1 MFIISL
7 LSFFKCLL
15 LLDHHLLLLQSATC
29 TKEGKG
35 HLNSL
40 RISHF
45 IAKYP
50 FLLNSILMM
59 CVMITPWVL
68 NYALALTE
76 GKKKLYEN
84 CRIFKLKFLPSSF
97 YLFTH
102 STLRLNLK
110 GKRRGE
116 WADAYTVFCRFFL
129 LLSPHEYFIKKEQK
143 KVN

>member
-84 CRIFKLKFLPSSF
+84 CRIFKLKFLLFLIHTQHSSIK
-97 YLFTH
+97 
-102 STLRLNLK
+102 LK
-110 GKRRGE
+110 RQKERWVSRCI
-116 WADAYTVFCRFFL
+116 YRF
-129 LLSPHEYFIKKEQK
+129 LSFFSSSQSSWIFH
-143 KVN
+143 